1 MKIMSF
7 AGAAALDGDR
17 ARYQWRLRLYKHLN
31 EHNAMVVA
39 VALALLAGLGD
50 AWTSAEIAFTLFY
63 FLPIAVASWF
73 RGRRMGLTV
82 VALCVALS
90 TLTDLMPVGPQRPI
104 SLALIWNLVGE
115 AIVFVIYCD
124 TVARLRARV
133 DREMSLRVSAVG
145 ELRHAERLNT
155 IGKLAAGIAHELGTP
170 VNVVAGRAELIAG
183 GWLNRDEINASA
195 VIIGEQA
202 GRMARIIRSMLDFG
216 RRSGTDTRSED
227 IGKLAEETVEL
238 LRALARRSG
247 VEIEVTGT
255 NVEAPV
261 NRAELQQVLS
271 NLLSNAIHAMQDGG
285 RVTLCVDEANA
296 KLPENGDTSVR
307 PYACIEVRDEGTGI
321 PPEILP
327 RIFDPFFTTKEVGEG
342 TGLGLSVSYGI
353 IRDHGG
359 AMRIE
364 TLLGRGT
371 TVRVYLPHE

>member
-1 MKIMSF
+1 MKIMSLADV
-7 AGAAALDGDR
+7 AGLDDHR
-17 ARYQWRLRLYKHLN
+17 ARYQWRLRIYKHLN
-31 EHNAMVVA
+31 EHNAVLVA
-39 VALALLAGLGD
+39 VALALLAGVGD
-50 AWTSAEIAFTLFY
+50 AWTSAETAFTLFY

-73 RGRRMGLTV
+73 RGRRIGLMV
-82 VALCVALS
+82 VGLCIALS
-90 TLTDLMPVGPQRPI
+90 TLTDFVPVGPHRPI
-104 SLALIWNLVGE
+104 SLPLIWNLVGE

-183 GWLNRDEINASA
+183 DWLNRDEIKASA

-227 IGKLAEETVEL
+227 VGKLAEETVEL
-238 LRALARRSG
+238 LRALARKSG
-247 VEIEVTGT
+247 VDIEVTGT
-255 NVEAPV
+255 NVKAPV

-296 KLPENGDTSVR
+296 KLPENGDASVR
-307 PYACIEVRDEGTGI
+307 PYVCIEVCDEGTGI

-327 RIFDPFFTTKEVGEG
+327 RIFDPFFTTKDVGEG

-353 IRDHGG
+353 VRDHGG
-359 AMRIE
+359 AMRID

-371 TVRVYLPHE
+371 TVRVYLPLG